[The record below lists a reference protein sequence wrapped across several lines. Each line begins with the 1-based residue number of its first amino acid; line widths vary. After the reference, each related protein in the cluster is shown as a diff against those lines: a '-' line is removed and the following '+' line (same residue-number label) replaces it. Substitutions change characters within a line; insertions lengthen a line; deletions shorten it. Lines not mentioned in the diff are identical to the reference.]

1 MQAGAQ
7 LRQWLFRF
15 GRDER
20 LPIVLTQ
27 RRIFILPTGAG
38 LLFAAVLAVM
48 LIGAI
53 NYNLSLGHALVFL
66 LAGVGI
72 AGMVHTFRNLV
83 ALRLRPGRADPVF
96 AGEIAHFP
104 LHIEN
109 PRREARIALEFAFV
123 VAKVAGVRADIPPDG
138 SATVLL
144 SCPTTQRGRLD
155 PGRITLSSHYP
166 LGLFR
171 AWSYPH
177 PPLACVVYPQPIDT
191 PLPPVAAI
199 ADKGY
204 RQGASGQEDFSGLRE
219 RQPSDPPRHIAWK
232 AAARDFPHRPL
243 LVKQFAGGAD
253 EELWLDWALTPA
265 DADGETRLSILAG
278 WVLAAEAR
286 GARYGL
292 ALPACRI
299 APAQGHA
306 HRNACLEA
314 LALHGQ
320 ENA

>member
-1 MQAGAQ
+1 MPPGAR
-7 LRQWLFRF
+7 LGQWLFRF

-20 LPIVLTQ
+20 LPVVLTQ

-38 LLFAAVLAVM
+38 LLFATVLVVM

-66 LAGVGI
+66 LAGMGLVG
-72 AGMVHTFRNLV
+72 MLHTFRNLL
-83 ALRLRPGRADPVF
+83 ALRLWPGRAEAVF
-96 AGEIAHFP
+96 AGEIAYFP
-104 LHIEN
+104 LFVEN
-109 PRREARIALEFAFV
+109 PRSEARIALDFAFDK
-123 VAKVAGVRADIPPDG
+123 AAGVHTDISPA
-138 SATVLL
+138 SKVSILL
-144 SCPTTQRGRLD
+144 PCPTTQRGRLD
-155 PGRITLSSHYP
+155 PGRITLSSRYP
-166 LGLFR
+166 LGLFH

-177 PPLACVVYPQPIDT
+177 PAFACIVYPQALDT
-191 PLPPVAAI
+191 PLPPATLI

-204 RQGASGQEDFSGLRE
+204 RQGESGQEDFSGLRE

-265 DADGETRLSILAG
+265 ERDSETRLSILTG

-286 GARYGL
+286 GVRYGL
-292 ALPACRI
+292 ALPAGRI

-320 ENA
+320 EDT

>member
-1 MQAGAQ
+1 MRASAR
-7 LRQWLFRF
+7 LRQRLFRL
-15 GRDER
+15 GRDKR

-38 LLFAAVLAVM
+38 ILFATVLAVM

-66 LAGVGI
+66 LVGVGI
-72 AGMVHTFRNLV
+72 VGMVHTFRNLV
-83 ALRLRPGRADPVF
+83 GLRLRPGRADPVF
-96 AGEIAHFP
+96 AGEIAQFP
-104 LHIEN
+104 LHVEN
-109 PRREARIALEFAFV
+109 PRREARIALEFTF
-123 VAKVAGVRADIPPDG
+123 AKAAGVRADISPDG
-138 SATVLL
+138 NATVLL
-144 SCPTTQRGRLD
+144 PCPTTRRGRLD
-155 PGRITLSSHYP
+155 PGRVTLSSRYP

-177 PPLACVVYPQPIDT
+177 PPLACIVYPQALDA
-191 PLPPVAAI
+191 PLPPVAAV

-204 RQGASGQEDFSGLRE
+204 RQGVSGQEDFSGLRE

-253 EELWLDWALTPA
+253 EELWLDWALAPA
-265 DADGETRLSILAG
+265 DVDDETRLSILAG

-292 ALPACRI
+292 ALPARRI

-320 ENA
+320 EDV

>member
-1 MQAGAQ
+1 MQLATRLG
-7 LRQWLFRF
+7 QWLFRF
-15 GRDER
+15 GRDEQ
-20 LPIVLTQ
+20 LPVVLTQ
-27 RRIFILPTGAG
+27 RRIFILPTRAG
-38 LLFAAVLAVM
+38 FLFAAVLIVM

-66 LAGVGI
+66 LAGVGLV
-72 AGMVHTFRNLV
+72 GMLHTFRNLL
-83 ALRLRPGRADPVF
+83 ALRLRPGRAEAVF
-96 AGEIAHFP
+96 AGEMAYFP
-104 LHIEN
+104 LFVEN
-109 PRREARIALEFAFV
+109 PRSEARIALDFAFGK
-123 VAKVAGVRADIPPDG
+123 APGLRTNIPPASQVSILIPYP
-138 SATVLL
+138 SAR
-144 SCPTTQRGRLD
+144 RGRLD
-155 PGRITLSSHYP
+155 PGRITLSSRYP
-166 LGLFR
+166 LGLFH

-177 PPLACVVYPQPIDT
+177 PAFACIVYPQALDT
-191 PLPPVAAI
+191 PLPAATLI

-204 RQGASGQEDFSGLRE
+204 RQGESGQEDFSGLRE

-253 EELWLDWALTPA
+253 EELWLDWALTPSTL
-265 DADGETRLSILAG
+265 DTETRLSILAG

-292 ALPACRI
+292 ALPARRI

-306 HRNACLEA
+306 HRHNCLEA

-320 ENA
+320 AS